1 VNTNWELRIF
11 HELPDHIKYLNNF
24 AAGDIDEDGHVEF
37 FVGNMWYRP
46 DTNESGIIAPGDFHV
61 EMRLE
66 DIDNDGKLEVLA
78 GYTHPGESTGSVSW
92 FKPSGDLNQPW
103 KRYIID
109 PNGGGHDILP
119 ADVDGDGELELLAH
133 GPGRK
138 LYLYKRGD
146 DITAPWQRFQVTDV
160 FREGLAVADLDGDG
174 QAEIIHGAEMFKCPA
189 DGVYS
194 GLWKRHKY
202 APGFREMCR
211 VCLVDITGNGRP
223 DIVIAESEFMDGRT
237 SWFENR
243 LVEDPD
249 NPWIEHEMEYPVYY
263 AHSLSAWQEDGA
275 TKVFMGE
282 MEKGGW
288 NAPYNYHAKLLLFTT
303 ADHGKTWEREK
314 IYHGVGTHEA
324 QHFDVDGDGEMEIAG
339 KECRQMD
346 VLGQPRIQI
355 WKRREN
361 PSPITLYRHEFI
373 DLDKPETGTDI
384 LASDVDGDGLKDVL
398 CARWWYKTPT
408 WERYEIPG
416 INQVLFAYDIDGD
429 GRDEFIATKP
439 RPGKSDYAAFT
450 SEVCWIKPIDP
461 INGEWEEHPIGTGNG
476 DWPHGILV
484 APVLPGG
491 KLALILGYH
500 SAGKG
505 DRPEI
510 FEIPDDPTQNPWPQR
525 MLADIPYGEE
535 FLACDING
543 NGKLDLVAGAYWLE
557 NMGDGTF
564 KPYQTA
570 DFPDVARIAIMDVNG
585 DGRPDIVL
593 GEEVLNH
600 DEASG
605 LIMFSQLVWME
616 NPEDPR
622 NVPWKIHKIDTLRCA
637 HSVGLGDLDGDGEM
651 EIVVG
656 EHDPKWP
663 YRNQCRTYVY
673 KKADPEGR
681 SWYRYTIDDR
691 FEHHDGTKVVELTP
705 GRPAIISHG
714 WRDSIYVHLW
724 QIPR

>member
-1 VNTNWELRIF
+1 
-11 HELPDHIKYLNNF
+11 
-24 AAGDIDEDGHVEF
+24 
-37 FVGNMWYRP
+37 
-46 DTNESGIIAPGDFHV
+46 
-61 EMRLE
+61 
-66 DIDNDGKLEVLA
+66 
-78 GYTHPGESTGSVSW
+78 
-92 FKPSGDLNQPW
+92 
-103 KRYIID
+103 
-109 PNGGGHDILP
+109 
-119 ADVDGDGELELLAH
+119 GDGELEILAH

-146 DITAPWQRFQVTDV
+146 DVTKPWQRHQVTDV

-174 QAEIIHGAEMFKCPA
+174 QAEIIHGAEMFKCPE
-189 DGVYS
+189 GGSYS
-194 GLWKRHKY
+194 GLWKRQKY

-223 DIVIAESEFMDGRT
+223 DIVIAESEFMDGRM

-263 AHSLSAWQEDGA
+263 AHSLSAWQEDTA
-275 TKVFMGE
+275 TKVFIGE

-303 ADHGKTWEREK
+303 TDHGKTWEREK
-314 IYHGVGTHEA
+314 VYHGVGTHEA
-324 QHFDVDGDGEMEIAG
+324 QHYDVDGDGEMEIAG

-355 WKRREN
+355 WKNREN
-361 PSPITLYRHEFI
+361 PSPITRYRHEFI
-373 DLDKPETGTDI
+373 DLDKPDTGTDI
-384 LASDVDGDGLKDVL
+384 LAADVDGDGIKDVL

-408 WERYEIPG
+408 WERFEIPG
-416 INQVLFAYDIDGD
+416 INQIHFAYDIDGD
-429 GRDEFIATKP
+429 GREEFIATKGK
-439 RPGKSDYAAFT
+439 PGQSGYGALT

-461 INGEWEEHPIGTGNG
+461 LNGEWEEHPIGTGNG

-484 APVLPGG
+484 APVLPGD

-500 SAGKG
+500 SAGRG

-510 FEIPDDPTQNPWPQR
+510 FEIPDDPTQSPWPQR

-535 FLACDING
+535 FLACDIDG
-543 NGKLDLVAGAYWLE
+543 DGKLDLVAGAHWLE

-564 KPYQTA
+564 KPYQIA

-605 LIMFSQLVWME
+605 LIVFSTLDWLE
-616 NPEDPR
+616 NPIDPR
-622 NVPWKIHKIDTLRCA
+622 NVPWKVHKIDTVRCA
-637 HSVGLGDLDGDGEM
+637 HSLGAGDLDGDGEI
-651 EIVVG
+651 EIVIG

-663 YRNQCRTYVY
+663 YRSQGRVYVY

-691 FEHHDGTKVVELTP
+691 FEHHDGTRVVELIP
-705 GRPAIISHG
+705 GKPAIISHG

-724 QIPR
+724 TER